1 MNQIDN
7 PIRAST
13 LMITFLL
20 SLCMLAPWAT
30 PRLLANPQ
38 SAPEPTAHLDS
49 VLITGSQR
57 FNSAQ
62 IASAIG
68 LRVGQEVNRD
78 ALQNAAD
85 KLAELGLFQNIQYR
99 FSTIATGVKVTY
111 EVADA
116 PLLPV
121 TFDNFPWVTDDELSA
136 GLKASGILF
145 DGSAPAKG
153 TILDAMSAALV
164 RTLDQHGVHVHVIHE
179 VITEPV
185 ENQTVQQFRVD
196 DADLTV
202 QSIEFNDA
210 LAKNDRAI
218 QASLSDLIGKPYSRS
233 RIELFEFEQV
243 RPVYLAHSYLQVQ
256 FGPTVAQFA
265 SKSPNSLSGPL
276 IISAP
281 IIVGPAYLWGGVE
294 WKGNASVASANL
306 DQLVDLQPGSPADG
320 NKIEVIWQRVR
331 AAYGQAGFLDAS
343 LDHEPQFDEKAAH
356 VIYRVTI
363 QEGPQYHMGNL
374 VLTGLSL
381 EGERRIR
388 AGFPIASDAIFD
400 KDMYEKFLATGI
412 KQAFAGLPVHYEKIG
427 RFLQEDQKNAKVDVM
442 LDFQ

>member
-1 MNQIDN
+1 M
-7 PIRAST
+7 
-13 LMITFLL
+13 MTFLL
-20 SLCMLAPWAT
+20 SLCIS
-30 PRLLANPQ
+30 PRCPSTLLAIPQ
-38 SAPEPTAHLDS
+38 NAPAGTAHLDS

-57 FNSAQ
+57 FTSAQ

-78 ALQNAAD
+78 ALAKAAD

-121 TFDNFPWVTDDELSA
+121 TFDNFPWVTDDDLAA

-164 RTLDQHGVHVHVIHE
+164 RTLDQRGVHVHVIHE

-243 RPVYLAHSYLQVQ
+243 RPIYLEHSYLQVQ
-256 FGPTVAQFA
+256 FGPDRGPIRFEITRFA
-265 SKSPNSLSGPL
+265 FR
-276 IISAP
+276 
-281 IIVGPAYLWGGVE
+281 PAH
-294 WKGNASVASANL
+294 NFR
-306 DQLVDLQPGSPADG
+306 ADHR
-320 NKIEVIWQRVR
+320 W
-331 AAYGQAGFLDAS
+331 
-343 LDHEPQFDEKAAH
+343 
-356 VIYRVTI
+356 
-363 QEGPQYHMGNL
+363 
-374 VLTGLSL
+374 TGLSVGRRRM
-381 EGERRIR
+381 EGKLFHRVTQ
-388 AGFPIASDAIFD
+388 S
-400 KDMYEKFLATGI
+400 
-412 KQAFAGLPVHYEKIG
+412 
-427 RFLQEDQKNAKVDVM
+427 
-442 LDFQ
+442 

>member
-1 MNQIDN
+1 MKHIHI
-7 PIRAST
+7 PTHTFT
-13 LMITFLL
+13 LMMTFLL
-20 SLCMLAPWAT
+20 SLCVLAASPA
-30 PRLLANPQ
+30 PCLLANPQ
-38 SAPEPTAHLDS
+38 DPPAGTAHLDS

-57 FNSAQ
+57 FTSAQ

-68 LRVGQEVNRD
+68 LHVGQEVNRD

-121 TFDNFPWVTDDELSA
+121 TFDNFPWVTDEELAA

-153 TILDAMSAALV
+153 TILDAMSAALI
-164 RTLDQHGVHVHVIHE
+164 RTLDQRGVHVHVIHE
-179 VITEPV
+179 VITQPV

-218 QASLSDLIGKPYSRS
+218 QASLSDLVGKPYSRS

-243 RPVYLAHSYLQVQ
+243 RPIYLEHSYLQVQ

-265 SKSPNSLSGPL
+265 SKSPDSLSGPL
-276 IISAP
+276 VISAP
-281 IIVGPAYLWGGVE
+281 IIVGPAYRWGGVE
-294 WKGNASVASANL
+294 WKGNSSIASPNL

-320 NKIEVIWQRVR
+320 NTIEVIWQRVR

-343 LDHEPQFDEKAAH
+343 LDHEPQFDEKTGH

-363 QEGPQYHMGNL
+363 NEGPQYRMGNL

-400 KDMYEKFLATGI
+400 KDMYEKFLASGI

-427 RFLQEDQKNAKVDVM
+427 RFLQEDQANAKVDVM